1 MYNAL
6 EILNALKSNPNAML
20 WINSERKENAIL
32 SNVFIGALMG
42 IAASFALFL
51 PLVLQ

>member
-1 MYNAL
+1 MT
-6 EILNALKSNPNAML
+6 STQ
-20 WINSERKENAIL
+20 RKLRKQRNAIL
-32 SNVFIGALMG
+32 MNVFIGALMG